1 MYKCDICGR
10 EIFKKIRMNGH
21 TLCSKHKHQILKYGH
36 PLDNNP
42 RTVNDLNDYT
52 IDYEL
57 GCVYF
62 NVYNQKCSKVGF
74 FAVDLCDIELVKYHK
89 WRFNSFGH
97 VVTGSGAGNIRDLSH
112 IILGIPKELDSA
124 TIVDHKDGDPTN
136 NRRYNLRVRTQQD
149 NLLNK
154 NFMSTNTTGII
165 GVSYDKTRN
174 VYAPEIRY
182 RNKRLHLGRYKSI
195 EEAAYVRFVAEQ
207 LLFKEFAN
215 EYNVEKK
222 KSIAVNLSFE
232 RQEQLYNYTVS
243 KLQANFGNQLR

>member
-1 MYKCDICGR
+1 M
-10 EIFKKIRMNGH
+10 
-21 TLCSKHKHQILKYGH
+21 HQIQKYGH

-42 RTVNDLNDYT
+42 RTLNDLNDYT
-52 IDYEL
+52 INYEL

-62 NVYNQKCSKVGF
+62 NIYNQKCEKVGF
-74 FAVDLCDIELVKYHK
+74 FTVDLCDIELVKYHK

-97 VVTGSGAGNIRDLSH
+97 VLTGSGGNIRDLSH
-112 IILGIPKELDSA
+112 IVLGIPKELDSV

-136 NRRYNLRVRTQQD
+136 NRRYNLRVCTQQE
-149 NLLNK
+149 NILNK
-154 NFMSTNTTGII
+154 SFMSTNTTGII
-165 GVSYDKTRN
+165 GVSYDKARN
-174 VYAPEIRY
+174 AYAPEIRY
-182 RNKRLHLGRYKSI
+182 GNKRLHLGRYKSM

-222 KSIAVNLSFE
+222 KSIAINLPSE

>member
-10 EIFKKIRMNGH
+10 EIFKKIRMNGY

-97 VVTGSGAGNIRDLSH
+97 VVTGSGAGNIRDLPH
-112 IILGIPKELDSA
+112 IILGIPKELDSV
-124 TIVDHKDGDPTN
+124 TIVDYKDGDPTN

-154 NFMSTNTTGII
+154 SFMSTNTTGII

-182 RNKRLHLGRYKSI
+182 RNKRLHLGRYKSM

-222 KSIAVNLSFE
+222 KDIAVNLSFE